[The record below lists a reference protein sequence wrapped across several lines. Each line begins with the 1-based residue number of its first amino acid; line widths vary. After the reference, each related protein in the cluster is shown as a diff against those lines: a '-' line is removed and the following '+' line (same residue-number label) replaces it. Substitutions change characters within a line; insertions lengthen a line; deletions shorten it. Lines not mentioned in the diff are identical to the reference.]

1 MTIRRHHATRRS
13 RWNPFSVMRLKTQAF
28 RGPFEHKKQ
37 FGPRGEKMYIC
48 VTCVLVWEATLLFL
62 VTALSSSPRVASFP
76 HYSQA
81 VCRMSIPLE
90 LMSISN
96 NNNLL
101 DPHSIKPVPKNI
113 PPLPTT
119 VTAIPSSPSSSFSS
133 FCRTVVNEVNLMRV
147 GPHTTRA
154 YAGSSES
161 SDQRREPMDVN
172 SRHAHNES

>member
-1 MTIRRHHATRRS
+1 MRAVRVWCNTTTRTHSMTIRRHHATRRS

-119 VTAIPSSPSSSFSS
+119 VTSDFPFLLLRLRFLLS
-133 FCRTVVNEVNLMRV
+133 
-147 GPHTTRA
+147 
-154 YAGSSES
+154 AG
-161 SDQRREPMDVN
+161 RL
-172 SRHAHNES
+172 